1 MNESE
6 NSSADSKD
14 AAGHPV
20 AALASAPQGSPSG
33 FDFSKSRTQMVII
46 SAVRMGFHVAILFI
60 ILGFQALQPEFVN
73 FEVLLP
79 VYVLMAVAFS
89 INALYLVFFDE
100 ALNKWPLTAFLFF
113 FESAFITG
121 LIHYTGVNQSIFL
134 FLYLVNI
141 ILCGFVFQRRG
152 ANILSL
158 WTSALFSF
166 LMIMGPELRGQALF
180 FAVGLNNIAFFAVAG
195 LAGYLSE
202 QLDFMG
208 RSLEAQGKD
217 LRALQNLQ
225 ALIVDN
231 MATGLIT
238 TDSNGL
244 CLQANRA
251 AFDILDPI
259 PREIVGRPLEKILP
273 TAFSEISKAKD
284 SGERATRFDVI
295 YQSPLQGR
303 QTLELVVS
311 KLPQHSS
318 RLGESVSDGY
328 IITFHDLTRVRR
340 LEFAMRQSEK
350 MAAVG
355 QLAAGIAHEIRNP
368 LASMSGSI
376 QLLESSFP
384 VVDSEERR
392 LMRIVLREIDRLNN
406 LITEFLDFV
415 RPDVIKDDPIDVN
428 SLIRDVLEM
437 VKFNKALRPDIGQ
450 KLELNATRLIPGHRD
465 KLKQALLNIVI
476 NAYQAMGDSKTPL
489 IEISSVDR
497 ENSVVMTIR
506 DHGCG
511 IDEIG
516 LRRIFEPFHTT
527 KPKGTGLGLAITHK
541 IIENHAGRIFVE
553 STKGVGTEFTIEF
566 RLNPSDVRQISL
578 ADSERASEDFS
589 KAFRGQKRS

>member
-1 MNESE
+1 MSLKLE
-6 NSSADSKD
+6 
-14 AAGHPV
+14 
-20 AALASAPQGSPSG
+20 G
-33 FDFSKSRTQMVII
+33 FDFSRSRTPMTVIA
-46 SAVRMGFHVAILFI
+46 AVRLGFHLAILLI
-60 ILGFQALQPEFVN
+60 ILGFQAIQPEFVN
-73 FEVLLP
+73 TEVLLP
-79 VYVLMAVAFS
+79 VYILMSIAFVIHS
-89 INALYLVFFDE
+89 LYLVFFDQ
-100 ALNKWPLTAFLFF
+100 ALNSWPITAFLFF
-113 FESAFITG
+113 FESFFITG
-121 LIHYTGVNQSIFL
+121 LIHFTGVNQSIFL

-158 WTSALFSF
+158 WTSILFSF

-217 LRALQNLQ
+217 LRALRNLQ

-238 TDSNGL
+238 VDDTGV

-251 AFDILDPI
+251 AFEILDPI
-259 PREIVGRPLEKILP
+259 PRAIVGRKFDDIVPGSMSTVIEALRKIQDAGSTGADR
-273 TAFSEISKAKD
+273 TARIDWIHQNAM
-284 SGERATRFDVI
+284 
-295 YQSPLQGR
+295 QGR

-311 KLPQHSS
+311 QLP
-318 RLGESVSDGY
+318 LESALKGFIV
-328 IITFHDLTRVRR
+328 TFHDLTRVRR

-376 QLLESSFP
+376 QMLDAGFSS
-384 VVDSEERR
+384 DQAEEKK
-392 LMRIVLREIDRLNN
+392 LMRIALREIDRLNN

-415 RPDVIKDDPIDVN
+415 RPELIKDDPVDINTV
-428 SLIRDVLEM
+428 LRDVLEM
-437 VKFNKALRPDIGQ
+437 AKMNKTLRSEIRQVIDLKSTQ
-450 KLELNATRLIPGHRD
+450 TIPGHRD
-465 KLKQALLNIVI
+465 KLKQAVLNII
-476 NAYQAMGDSKTPL
+476 MNAYQAMSDSPDPVLEVKS
-489 IEISSVDR
+489 EDR
-497 ENSVVMTIR
+497 PNAVVVTIR

-511 IDEIG
+511 IDEVG

-541 IIENHAGRIFVE
+541 IIENHSGRIYVE
-553 STKGVGTEFTIEF
+553 SSKGSGTEFTLEF
-566 RLNPSDVRQISL
+566 RINPLGVDKLSL
-578 ADSERASEDFS
+578 ADSQRANEDFS
-589 KAFRGQKRS
+589 KAFRGQKRSGNG

>member
-1 MNESE
+1 MNAGDLNPKDSE
-6 NSSADSKD
+6 LKPI
-14 AAGHPV
+14 G
-20 AALASAPQGSPSG
+20 PSG

-46 SAVRMGFHVAILFI
+46 SAVRLGFHVAILAI

-73 FEVLLP
+73 FEVLQP
-79 VYVLMAVAFS
+79 VYILMAVAFV
-89 INALYLVFFDE
+89 INATYLVLFDE
-100 ALNKWPLTAFLFF
+100 ALNKWPITAFLFF

-158 WTSALFSF
+158 WTSALFSL

-217 LRALQNLQ
+217 LRALRNLQ

-238 TDSNGL
+238 VDEKGV

-259 PREIVGRPLEKILP
+259 PRELVGRRIETLMPDVMQEIVKP
-273 TAFSEISKAKD
+273 ADESATAHRVD
-284 SGERATRFDVI
+284 WV
-295 YQSPLQGR
+295 YQSPMQGR
-303 QTLELVVS
+303 LTLELVVS
-311 KLPQHSS
+311 RLPAETA
-318 RLGESVSDGY
+318 LNGY
-328 IITFHDLTRVRR
+328 IVTFHDLTRVRR

-384 VVDSEERR
+384 NAESEERR
-392 LMRIVLREIDRLNN
+392 LMKIVIREIDRLNN

-415 RPDVIKDDPIDVN
+415 RPDVLRDDPVDLN
-428 SLIRDVLEM
+428 SLLRDVMEM
-437 VKFNKALRPDIGQ
+437 CRLNPSLRKDVVQVIDLQ
-450 KLELNATRLIPGHRD
+450 ATRSIPGNRD
-465 KLKQALLNIVI
+465 KLKQAILNIVI
-476 NAYQAMGDSKTPL
+476 NAYQAMNDQSEVKEPKIVIKT
-489 IEISSVDR
+489 IDR
-497 ENSVVMTIR
+497 EHAVVLTIR

-511 IDEIG
+511 MDEVG
-516 LRRIFEPFHTT
+516 LRRMFEPFHTT

-541 IIENHAGRIFVE
+541 IIESHAGRIFVE
-553 STKGVGTEFTIEF
+553 STKGVGTEFTLEF
-566 RLNPSDVRQISL
+566 HLKPNDVRQISL
-578 ADSERASEDFS
+578 ADSERANEDFS
-589 KAFRGQKRS
+589 RAFRGQKRS

>member
-1 MNESE
+1 M
-6 NSSADSKD
+6 
-14 AAGHPV
+14 
-20 AALASAPQGSPSG
+20 
-33 FDFSKSRTQMVII
+33 TVIA
-46 SAVRMGFHVAILFI
+46 AVRLGFHLAILLI
-60 ILGFQALQPEFVN
+60 ILGFQAVQPEFVN
-73 FEVLLP
+73 TEVLLP
-79 VYVLMAVAFS
+79 VYILMAIAFTIHS
-89 INALYLVFFDE
+89 VYLVFFDH
-100 ALNKWPLTAFLFF
+100 ALNSWPVTAFLFF
-113 FESAFITG
+113 FESFFITG
-121 LIHYTGVNQSIFL
+121 LIHFTGVNQSIFL

-158 WTSALFSF
+158 WTSILFSL

-217 LRALQNLQ
+217 LRALRNLQ

-238 TDSNGL
+238 VDDKGV

-251 AFDILDPI
+251 AFEILDPI
-259 PREIVGRPLEKILP
+259 PREIVGRMFDSIVPGSMSTVVDALQKIQEAGGTGADR
-273 TAFSEISKAKD
+273 TARID
-284 SGERATRFDVI
+284 WI
-295 YQSPLQGR
+295 HQNPMQGR

-311 KLPQHSS
+311 QLPA
-318 RLGESVSDGY
+318 ESELKGFIV
-328 IITFHDLTRVRR
+328 TFHDLTRVRR

-376 QLLESSFP
+376 QLLDAAFSSEQ
-384 VVDSEERR
+384 EEEKK
-392 LMRIVLREIDRLNN
+392 LMRIALREIDRLNN

-415 RPDVIKDDPIDVN
+415 RPELIKDDPVDINMV
-428 SLIRDVLEM
+428 LKDVLEM
-437 VKFNKALRPDIGQ
+437 AKLNKSLRSEVRQVVDLKATQ
-450 KLELNATRLIPGHRD
+450 KIPGHRD
-465 KLKQALLNIVI
+465 KLKQAVLNII
-476 NAYQAMGDSKTPL
+476 MNAYQAMSDSVDPS
-489 IEISSVDR
+489 IEVRSVDR
-497 ENSVVMTIR
+497 DGAVVVTIR

-527 KPKGTGLGLAITHK
+527 KPRGTGLGLAITHK
-541 IIENHAGRIFVE
+541 IIENHSGRIYVE
-553 STKGVGTEFTIEF
+553 SSKGSGTEFTLEF
-566 RLNPSDVRQISL
+566 KINPLGVDKLSL
-578 ADSERASEDFS
+578 ADSQRANEDFS
-589 KAFRGQKRS
+589 KAFRGQKRSGNG

>member
-1 MNESE
+1 MSTTDL
-6 NSSADSKD
+6 NSKSS
-14 AAGHPV
+14 GSGPI
-20 AALASAPQGSPSG
+20 APPG

-46 SAVRMGFHVAILFI
+46 SAVRLGFHIVILAI

-73 FEVLLP
+73 FEVLQP
-79 VYVLMAVAFS
+79 VYILMAIAFI
-89 INALYLVFFDE
+89 INATYLVLLDE
-100 ALNKWPLTAFLFF
+100 ALDKWPVTAFLFF

-121 LIHYTGVNQSIFL
+121 LIHFTGVSQSIFL

-158 WTSALFSF
+158 WTSALFSL

-217 LRALQNLQ
+217 LRALRNLQ
-225 ALIVDN
+225 TLIVDN

-238 TDSNGL
+238 VDKQGI

-251 AFDILDPI
+251 AFEILDPI
-259 PREIVGRPLEKILP
+259 PPELVGRHIETLMPGVMAEFVKP
-273 TAFSEISKAKD
+273 AEEVGNAHRVDWT
-284 SGERATRFDVI
+284 
-295 YQSPLQGR
+295 YQSPMQGR
-303 QTLELVVS
+303 LTLELVVS
-311 KLPQHSS
+311 QLPADTALS
-318 RLGESVSDGY
+318 GFIV
-328 IITFHDLTRVRR
+328 TFHDLTRVRR

-384 VVDSEERR
+384 NAESEERR

-415 RPDVIKDDPIDVN
+415 RPDIQRDDTVDLN
-428 SLIRDVLEM
+428 SLLLDVLEM
-437 VKFNKALRPDIGQ
+437 CKLNPLLRKGVVLVLDL
-450 KLELNATRLIPGHRD
+450 KATRSIKGNRD
-465 KLKQALLNIVI
+465 KLKQAILNIVI
-476 NAYQAMGDSKTPL
+476 NAYQAMNDQSEIREPKLTIKT
-489 IEISSVDR
+489 VDR
-497 ENSVVMTIR
+497 NEAVVVTIA

-511 IDEIG
+511 MDEVG
-516 LRRIFEPFHTT
+516 LRKMFEPFHTT

-541 IIENHAGRIFVE
+541 IVESHAGRIFVE
-553 STKGVGTEFTIEF
+553 SAKGVGTEFTLEF

-578 ADSERASEDFS
+578 ADSERANEDFS
-589 KAFRGQKRS
+589 RAFRGQRRS